1 MTRYLLRTG
10 LGGLLLAA
18 LVSVVVAQDAD
29 DLRRLYRPPETV
41 TDYWNGLKFEL
52 DVGRPDLAAVYLR
65 GLMAKDPAAKD
76 LLAIVDRDGLTPVL
90 RLRTIRQWTRQD
102 KENAQALKDA
112 ETLVT
117 RITAAH
123 RARLADPARLR
134 ELVAHLI
141 GKADE
146 PSTREE
152 RAYAI
157 RELDRSGAEAVPY
170 LIEAYLQRTEPRER
184 QILVDTLNVLGADTL
199 TPLLATL
206 DATSEPLKLD
216 VLGVLRKHFTRY
228 SREIVPY
235 LWYLSAA
242 RSQPAAVRAK
252 ATQMLVDFLE
262 TDATRL
268 PPAKVALTREAEKFR
283 EHKVTFGNPTAVP
296 IWRWDGTKL
305 VQGWP
310 GAKTVT
316 ASQAEEYYGLRY
328 ARQALDLDPTYRPA
342 QEVFLALAVEKAVE
356 KGGPGVPLSK
366 ASPQTAEL
374 LARST
379 PEVVIDVLDRAMRER
394 RTGVVLAAVRS
405 LGDRGEVRSK
415 RPLTKGEPVLVQALY
430 YPDPRVQLAAAEGL
444 LRMPG
449 EPAPKTA
456 ARIVEVLANALSP
469 AAAYIPGRKVLV
481 AISEKEWRSV
491 VREAIVEAGIQPVIA
506 SNDRD
511 ALREVRKSREIE
523 AIVLASTL
531 QGGLAH
537 TLAQL
542 RQDVDTARV
551 PVLLAAVPDT
561 PISREAVSRFW
572 KLKDRLTA
580 VQREIRPLRTALDK
594 LAREEE
600 KERRTLE
607 QELLL
612 NKRMTSVE
620 RENELRRVAEK
631 YAQPRKE
638 LYEKD
643 EYRLAASLLPE
654 ETRLGEL
661 LDKERE
667 RYDLEARIREASLG
681 RFVRGYDNVQ
691 VVSSRLLTDSRA
703 LEQALLTQVKEA
715 GVALTP
721 AEKRQAADRAME
733 LLAGLAEGNPPGY
746 DVRPAWGKILDALRA
761 GALSPEAQL
770 AGLRA
775 ARLFNGGDTQ
785 NTLVRVVLDD
795 GRPVNVR
802 TAAVRSLI
810 FNLQRQGILLSPAD
824 RRTLRELPA
833 KPGLDATLKEQIDN
847 LLGALQPSDLSTG
860 QRLRAF
866 DPPPVPAAPPAKK

>member
-1 MTRYLLRTG
+1 MSV
-10 LGGLLLAA
+10 AA
-18 LVSVVVAQDAD
+18 AQDAD

-41 TDYWNGLKFEL
+41 MDYWNGLKFEL

-65 GLMAKDPAAKD
+65 GLTVKNPTDKD

-90 RLRTIRQWTRQD
+90 RLRTVRQWTRQE

-112 ETLVT
+112 DALVS
-117 RITAAH
+117 RVTAAH
-123 RARLADPARLR
+123 RARLADPVRLR
-134 ELVAHLI
+134 ELVAHLL
-141 GKADE
+141 GKPDE
-146 PSTREE
+146 PATREE
-152 RAYAI
+152 RAYAL

-170 LIEAYLQRTEPRER
+170 LVEAYLQRTEPRDR
-184 QILVDTLNVLGADTL
+184 QILVDTLKALGADTL
-199 TPLLATL
+199 APLLAAL
-206 DATSEPLKLD
+206 DAASEPLKLD
-216 VLGVLRKHFTRY
+216 VLGVLRTSFTRY

-242 RSQPAAVRAK
+242 RTQPATVRAK
-252 ATQMLVDFLE
+252 ATQMLSDFLE
-262 TDATRL
+262 TDASRL
-268 PPAKVALTREAEKFR
+268 PPAKVALAREAEKFR
-283 EHKVTFGNPTAVP
+283 DHKVTFGNPTAVP

-328 ARQALDLDPTYRPA
+328 ARQALDLDPAYRPA
-342 QEVFLALAVEKAVE
+342 QEVFLALAVEKATDRS
-356 KGGPGVPLSK
+356 GPGNPLAK

-374 LARST
+374 LARSS
-379 PEVVIDVLDRAMRER
+379 PELVIDVLDRAMRER
-394 RTGVVLAAVRS
+394 RSGVVLAAVRS
-405 LGDRGEVRSK
+405 LADRAEVRSK

-469 AAAYIPGRKVLV
+469 AAAYLPGRKVLV
-481 AISEKEWRSV
+481 AISEKEWRNE
-491 VREAIVEAGIQPVIA
+491 VREIILAAGIQPVVA

-542 RQDVDTARV
+542 RQDVDVARV
-551 PVLLAAVPDT
+551 PVLLAAIPDT
-561 PISREAVSRFW
+561 PTSRAAMSRFW
-572 KLKDRLTA
+572 QLKDRLTA
-580 VQREIRPLRTALDK
+580 VQQEIRPLRTALEK
-594 LAREEE
+594 LAREED
-600 KERRTLE
+600 KERHTLE

-612 NKRMTSVE
+612 NRRMSSVD
-620 RENELRRVAEK
+620 RENELRRVKEK
-631 YAQPRKE
+631 YDRFRAE
-638 LYEKD
+638 LQQKD
-643 EYRLAASLLPE
+643 EYRLAARLLPDE
-654 ETRLGEL
+654 ARLNGL
-661 LDKERE
+661 LDQERE
-667 RYDLEARIREASLG
+667 RYDLEARIRESALE

-721 AEKRQAADRAME
+721 AEKRQAAERAIE
-733 LLAGLAEGNPPGY
+733 LLAALAEGNPPGY
-746 DVRPAWGKILDALRA
+746 DVRPAWGRILDAIRA
-761 GALSPEAQL
+761 GTLSPEGQL
-770 AGLRA
+770 SGIRA
-775 ARLFNGGDTQ
+775 ARLFFGPDTQ
-785 NTLVRVVLDD
+785 TALARVVLDD
-795 GRPVNVR
+795 ARPANVR

-810 FNLQRQGILLSPAD
+810 FNLQRQGVLLSPAD
-824 RRTLRELPA
+824 LRTLRELPA
-833 KPGLDATLKEQIDN
+833 KPGLDATVKEQVDN

-860 QRLRAF
+860 QRFRTF
-866 DPPPVPAAPPAKK
+866 DPAPVPMPAPPAKK